1 MFTNY
6 IFRILLHDSKGLG
19 YNEKVRHKC
28 EEMYKEGCR
37 TNHLLACIIDICQ
50 EKCSSDETPSSLF
63 HINSA
68 YEVSKF
74 LCLCIYIKFILMR
87 LMCLNSNLFG
97 SAFFSHFSYTHCLS
111 YFYPCPCSFYFL
123 LNSMLPF
130 EVLF

>member
-6 IFRILLHDSKGLG
+6 IFRILLRDSKGLG

-63 HINSA
+63 IINSA
-68 YEVSKF
+68 YEVNKVLCVCVCIKF
-74 LCLCIYIKFILMR
+74 LLIHLVI
-87 LMCLNSNLFG
+87 
-97 SAFFSHFSYTHCLS
+97 HCLIS
-111 YFYPCPCSFYFL
+111 CSLYI
-123 LNSMLPF
+123 
-130 EVLF
+130 VLTLFIFH

>member
-6 IFRILLHDSKGLG
+6 IFRILLHDGKGLG
-19 YNEKVRHKC
+19 YNEKVRRKC

-68 YEVSKF
+68 YEVVNLCVYLTIKPLL
-74 LCLCIYIKFILMR
+74 LCL
-87 LMCLNSNLFG
+87 S
-97 SAFFSHFSYTHCLS
+97 
-111 YFYPCPCSFYFL
+111 
-123 LNSMLPF
+123 
-130 EVLF
+130 